1 MIVLY
6 RICYIIACTLIIWA
20 PEISSKLHKN
30 LSALKIRLIGV
41 AIMAIGMLSVYP
53 EYFSEI
59 MTLCCIYT
67 AYVTL
72 REHINQTPILQDTHI
87 AITIGALLMG
97 ALITTIS
104 IILK

>member
-1 MIVLY
+1 MTVLY

-20 PEISSKLHKN
+20 PEISNKLRGE

-41 AIMAIGMLSVYP
+41 AVMAIGMLSMYP

-67 AYVTL
+67 AYITL
-72 REHINQTPILQDTHI
+72 RAHINRMPILQDTHI
-87 AITIGALLMG
+87 AITIGALLRG
-97 ALITTIS
+97 ALITSIS
-104 IILK
+104 IIIK